1 MSEQATSGPAFLAP
15 VARLWQRITPGLV
28 PVLAV
33 ITAFII
39 GIPFMIFSS
48 VVTGKSVG
56 EGLRVSGV
64 GYSSLIEG
72 ATGFVINDQVSAD
85 NAEVALLIAQTNDLK
100 RGDLT
105 RLAQNLN
112 ALVNVDSETVHRY
125 GAVLNS
131 IDLEDEA
138 LETLGGQLPN
148 ILEIGPDTLR
158 AMQPFVEALGELE
171 RSEVRVAAGEYAAL
185 ESLDAEARAEMEA
198 LVPAAADFTDEDL
211 LTYWRVINDHTIVAV
226 ERAATQQAIL
236 DEIGITADSDDAATL
251 AEIAPL
257 GAASVRQWV
266 AAQNILDAANVT
278 DVATA
283 SEQLTMVRRMYE
295 ENLLTHDDVQQ
306 ALEEE
311 FHTAVTEN
319 LVVRRPGNR
328 ILAHH
333 GGTGLAGI
341 LYTDPANTPDDP
353 SDDKPS
359 TIYLRLF
366 GSAALFFPAN
376 LEATLVRSMPFVLA
390 GLAVALGFKSGVF
403 NIGAEGQ
410 LYAAG
415 ILAVWVGYHEAFSGL
430 PAFIHLPLV
439 IIAGLIGGFL
449 WGAVP
454 GMLKA
459 FTGAHEVITTI
470 MLNFVAI
477 LTTDW
482 LIKSTKPIIMQ
493 DPSASISRTP
503 YIAESARLPLF
514 SNLGPLFFL
523 IVGVLLTGMMLYSRR
538 DLLKQNIRY
547 AIRPVLYG
555 LIAFLGGM
563 LIAWLSVRNTLHVG
577 LILMIAAVWL
587 TDWFLERTTLGFEL
601 RTVGVNPHAARYAG
615 ISVPRNIILAMA
627 ISGALAGLA
636 ATLQV
641 AGVQFNLQPEFF
653 SGVGFNAIA
662 VALLARKNPRNMIA
676 AGLLWG
682 GLLAGAPLM
691 QLNANISIDL
701 VVIIQALIIMF
712 IAADAIIRYLWRVP
726 EASAEQQSDSSFAK
740 GWGG

>member
-1 MSEQATSGPAFLAP
+1 MSQQKTGGPAFLAP
-15 VARLWQRITPGLV
+15 IIRLWQGVSPRFV
-28 PVLAV
+28 PVFAV

-56 EGLRVSGV
+56 EGIRISGV

-85 NAEVALLIAQTNDLK
+85 NAEVALLLAQNNDLK

-105 RLAQNLN
+105 RLAQTLN
-112 ALVNVDSETVHRY
+112 AIAAVDSETIHRY
-125 GAVLNS
+125 GALLDS

-138 LETLGGQLPN
+138 LETLGAQIPN
-148 ILEIGPDTLR
+148 IAEIGSETLQG
-158 AMQPFVEALGELE
+158 MQAFVEGLGELE
-171 RSEVRVAAGEYAAL
+171 RSQVRELAGEYAAL
-185 ESLDAEARAEMEA
+185 ESLSADDRATLET
-198 LVPAAADFTDEDL
+198 LVPAAADYSDADL
-211 LTYWRVINDHTIVAV
+211 LAYWTVINDRTIVAV
-226 ERAATQQAIL
+226 ERAAAQQSVL
-236 DEIGITADSDDAATL
+236 DEIGLTAESAEAATL

-257 GAASVRQWV
+257 GAATVRQWV
-266 AAQNILDAANVT
+266 SAQSVLDAANVT
-278 DVATA
+278 DSAVAA
-283 SEQLTMVRRMYE
+283 EQITMVRRMYE
-295 ENLLTHDDVQQ
+295 ENLFTSDDVQQ

-311 FHTAVTEN
+311 FPTVITEN

-333 GGTGLAGI
+333 GGDGIAGI
-341 LYTDPANTPDDP
+341 LYTDTSNNADTPNY
-353 SDDKPS
+353 KPS

-376 LEATLVRSMPFVLA
+376 LEATIVRSIPFVIV

-415 ILAVWVGYHEAFSGL
+415 VFAVWVGYHEAFSGL
-430 PAFIHLPLV
+430 PGFIHLPLV
-439 IIAGLIGGFL
+439 IVAGLLGGFL
-449 WGAVP
+449 WGSIP

-503 YIAESARLPLF
+503 YIAETAKLPLF
-514 SNLGPLFFL
+514 NSLGPLFFL
-523 IVGVLLTGMMLYSRR
+523 IVGVLLAGLMLYSRR
-538 DLLKQNIRY
+538 DALKQDIRY

-555 LIAFLGGM
+555 LIAFLGGL
-563 LIAWLSVRNTLHVG
+563 LIAWLSIRNTLHVG
-577 LILMIAAVWL
+577 LILMIIAVWL
-587 TDWFLERTTLGFEL
+587 TDWFLERTTIGFEL
-601 RTVGVNPHAARYAG
+601 RTVGTNPHAARYAG
-615 ISVPRNIILAMA
+615 ISVPKNIILAMA
-627 ISGALAGLA
+627 ISGMLAGLA
-636 ATLQV
+636 GTIQV
-641 AGVQFNLQPEFF
+641 SGVQFNMQPEFF

-662 VALLARKNPRNMIA
+662 VALLARNNPRNMILS
-676 AGLLWG
+676 GFLWG

-712 IAADAIIRYLWRVP
+712 IAADAIIRYIWRVP
-726 EASAEQQSDSSFAK
+726 EASADQQSGATFAK